1 MPNADGQVEK
11 DGYGFPELP
20 HSLPDL
26 RLMTRVARLYHEEG
40 LRQSEV
46 ADRLGLTQVA
56 VSRLLK
62 KAERHGIVRTTVLTP
77 PGTFA
82 DLEGSLEEKFGL
94 TQAIVGYAMRD
105 SEEIVLNA
113 IGSAAAQF
121 IESTLKAG
129 EVIGISSWSESLL
142 SMVEHMHPPRK
153 VENCL
158 VVQMLGGVGNPSAEQ
173 HANRLATRLARLVH
187 GNARFLPA
195 PGVVGSSSAA
205 KVLAQDPYVKEI
217 VALFEKVTLAL
228 VGVGSI
234 EPSALV
240 ASSGNIFSRE
250 EMETLQRK
258 GAVGD
263 ICLRFY
269 DVDGREVNGSLG
281 TRVIGIDLASLSR
294 VPRSVALCGGKR
306 KFAAILGALRGKWVN
321 TLITDQYTAQRLLK
335 AEPTK
340 SMAAESRILSASREV
355 T

>member
-1 MPNADGQVEK
+1 
-11 DGYGFPELP
+11 
-20 HSLPDL
+20 
-26 RLMTRVARLYHEEG
+26 MTRVARLYHEEG
-40 LRQSEV
+40 LNQTEV

-62 KAERHGIVRTTVLTP
+62 KAEKHGIVRTTVLTP

-82 DLEGSLEEKFGL
+82 DLEGLLEEKFVL
-94 TQAIVGYAMRD
+94 TQAIIGDAMRD
-105 SEEIVLNA
+105 SEEFVLNA

-121 IESTLKAG
+121 VESTLKAG
-129 EVIGISSWSESLL
+129 EVIGISSWSASLL
-142 SMVEHMHPPRK
+142 SMVDHMHPPRK
-153 VENCL
+153 AENCL

-195 PGVVGSSSAA
+195 PGVVGSGSAA
-205 KVLAQDPYVKEI
+205 KVLAQDPYVMEV

-250 EMETLQRK
+250 ELEALQRK

-269 DVDGREVNGSLG
+269 DVNGREVNGAFDG
-281 TRVIGIDLASLSR
+281 RVIGIDLASLRR

-335 AEPTK
+335 AE
-340 SMAAESRILSASREV
+340 AAKTIAAGRSIPNPS
-355 T
+355 

>member
-1 MPNADGQVEK
+1 MPNAEGRLEK
-11 DGYGFPELP
+11 GGYGFPEML
-20 HSLPDL
+20 SKFPDL
-26 RLMTRVARLYHEEG
+26 RLLTRVARLYHEEG
-40 LRQSEV
+40 LNQTEV

-62 KAERHGIVRTTVLTP
+62 KAEKHGIVRTTVLTP

-82 DLEGSLEEKFGL
+82 DLEGLLEEKFGL
-94 TQAIVGYAMRD
+94 TQAIIGDAMRD
-105 SEEIVLNA
+105 SEEFVLNA

-121 IESTLKAG
+121 IESTLKTG
-129 EVIGISSWSESLL
+129 EIIGISSWSESLL

-195 PGVVGSSSAA
+195 PGVVGSGSAA
-205 KVLAQDPYVKEI
+205 KVLAQDPYVREV

-240 ASSGNIFSRE
+240 ASSGNTFSRE
-250 EMETLQRK
+250 ELETLQSK

-269 DVDGREVNGSLG
+269 DVNGREVNGAFDG
-281 TRVIGIDLASLSR
+281 RVIGIDLPSLRR
-294 VPRSVALCGGKR
+294 VPRSVALCGGKK
-306 KFAAILGALRGKWVN
+306 KFPAILGALRGKWVN
-321 TLITDQYTAQRLLK
+321 TLITDQYTAQRLVK
-335 AEPTK
+335 AEPAETI
-340 SMAAESRILSASREV
+340 AAESATLNRS
-355 T
+355 

>member
-1 MPNADGQVEK
+1 MLNADGQVEK
-11 DGYGFPELP
+11 GGDRLIEML
-20 HSLPDL
+20 HQLPDL
-26 RLMTRVARLYHEEG
+26 RLMTRASRLYHEEG
-40 LRQSEV
+40 LNQTEV

-62 KAERHGIVRTTVLTP
+62 KAEKHGIVRTTVLTP

-82 DLEGSLEEKFGL
+82 DLEGLLEEKFGL
-94 TQAIVGYAMRD
+94 TQAIVGDAMRD
-105 SEEIVLNA
+105 SEEFVLNA

-153 VENCL
+153 SENCL
-158 VVQMLGGVGNPSAEQ
+158 VVQLLGGVGNPSAEQ
-173 HANRLATRLARLVH
+173 HANHLAIRLARLVH

-195 PGVVGSSSAA
+195 PGVVGSGSAA
-205 KVLAQDPYVKEI
+205 KVLAQDPYVREV

-250 EMETLQRK
+250 ELETLQRK

-269 DVDGREVNGSLG
+269 DVNGREVNGAFDG
-281 TRVIGIDLASLSR
+281 RVIGIDLASLRR

-306 KFAAILGALRGKWVN
+306 KFQAILGAVRGKWIN
-321 TLITDQYTAQRLLK
+321 TLITDQYTAQRLVK
-335 AEPTK
+335 AETAK
-340 SMAAESRILSASREV
+340 TAAAESSN
-355 T
+355 